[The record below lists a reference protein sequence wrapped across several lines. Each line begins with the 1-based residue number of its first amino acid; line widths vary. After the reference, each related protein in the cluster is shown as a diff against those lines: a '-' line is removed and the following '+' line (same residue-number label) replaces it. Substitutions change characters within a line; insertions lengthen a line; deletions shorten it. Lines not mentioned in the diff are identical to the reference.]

1 MCAYDQCVRRRL
13 GALAVSLTAVSVLA
27 GCASGSVDKN
37 LTDAKARDQIYSH
50 LRRTLAALPEGTT
63 FSLSSD
69 SRRGPFDPGYTIV
82 CSNSDG
88 ATPENTPVKVQI
100 VYWVNGVPNGKQ
112 AGYITRI
119 TKLWK
124 SWGWKEQPGD
134 PTETVFTTPDGYT
147 FGTTNAE
154 NGPGGVSLG
163 AGSPCFWSKHDARV
177 EPPLQNAQPHT
188 FRQR

>member
-1 MCAYDQCVRRRL
+1 MTPALATAPVFNAPETITLLRLLAHTCHLIVSHAGAMCAYDQCVRRRL

-69 SRRGPFDPGYTIV
+69 SRRGPFDPGYTSV

-112 AGYITRI
+112 AGYIDRI

-124 SWGWKEQPGD
+124 SLGMERTAGGSNGD
-134 PTETVFTTPDGYT
+134 G
-147 FGTTNAE
+147 
-154 NGPGGVSLG
+154 L
-163 AGSPCFWSKHDARV
+163 HHARWIHV
-177 EPPLQNAQPHT
+177 RNDEC
-188 FRQR
+188 